1 MLPSKFAPQ
10 GLSRQEQKKSIT
22 TGNRIRR
29 PVNYTVRTIREK
41 VDDAVN
47 REHDDTDIE
56 MIPMDNYNEVDLIS
70 EFVNQSRNQW
80 DNNDFMEIDIG
91 GNDSVNS
98 DILSYLV
105 VDTNFMLS
113 HLNIIDDIEKLAAK
127 YSLTIV
133 IPIVVMK
140 ELDGL
145 KKSDRL
151 IQEDEERLSGRT
163 VGHLARWA
171 NDWIYNCLAHS
182 SSAVMGQKIRQKIDK
197 LAVKD
202 EAILDC
208 CVYFKE
214 NYGNLVVLLSND
226 KNLCLKA
233 LSNDILTVS
242 FRKEMNAD
250 VICSAIKEECVSRG
264 IRGVSGSSNNYNNNN
279 NINNSNGNVPQ
290 HIPPNTYNHPH
301 TFKQA
306 RDVIHDEILQLL
318 KSAID
323 SVMKSNFGDEL
334 DLIDYDYHR
343 ISSIQDCCR
352 VINRFWISVFSEYLR
367 ATDYT
372 RDSVFGV
379 PDSLHE
385 LNYFV
390 SFWYSV
396 LLAIYNAEFDDHEQ
410 KALHILENR
419 WLTICASVK

>member
-1 MLPSKFAPQ
+1 MLPSKYAPQ
-10 GLSRQEQKKSIT
+10 GLSRHEQKKSIT

-47 REHDDTDIE
+47 REHNDTDIE

-70 EFVNQSRNQW
+70 EFVNQSRSQW

-127 YSLTIV
+127 YSLTII

-171 NDWIYNCLAHS
+171 NDWIYNCLANS

-250 VICSAIKEECVSRG
+250 VICSAISEECVSRG
-264 IRGVSGSSNNYNNNN
+264 ISGSSNNYSNNDNN
-279 NINNSNGNVPQ
+279 TNGNNLQP
-290 HIPPNTYNHPH
+290 ITPSNSNHPH
-301 TFKQA
+301 TFKEA
-306 RDVIHDEILQLL
+306 RDIIHDEILQLL

-323 SVMKSNFGDEL
+323 AVMKSNFGDEL
-334 DLIDYDYHR
+334 DLIDYDYHK

-367 ATDYT
+367 ITDYA
-372 RDSVFGV
+372 RDSVLGI
-379 PDSLHE
+379 PSTLDE
-385 LNYFV
+385 LEYFLP
-390 SFWYSV
+390 FWYSV
-396 LLAIYNAEFDDHEQ
+396 LLAIYNAEFNDHQQ

-419 WLTICASVK
+419 WQTICASVE